1 MPPKKKKLTEPLK
14 RAIDTLI
21 VQEVRLL
28 QLEQACT
35 PSFVIQDISRSIQ
48 EAKKQISD
56 LALPMT
62 ERERGSFLKGAFL
75 QSLDEQIERTT
86 ELRRNRCLR
95 CVHVQY
101 FDEEGSC
108 CTDFPL
114 GEACVHGIGCLIDRQ
129 TPGIH
134 CKKFAQRRGGISLQ
148 DYLGEMTLLYG
159 LRDMFEELEEIW
171 DYLTK

>member
-1 MPPKKKKLTEPLK
+1 MPPKNKKLTEPLK
-14 RAIDTLI
+14 RAINTLI

-28 QLEQACT
+28 QLGQACT
-35 PSFVIQDISRSIQ
+35 PSFVVQDISRSIQ
-48 EAKKQISD
+48 EAKKQIYD

-62 ERERGSFLKGAFL
+62 EHEREALLKRAFLK
-75 QSLDEQIERTT
+75 SLDEQIERTT

-95 CVHVQY
+95 CVHVRY
-101 FDEEGSC
+101 FDEGGSC

-114 GEACVHGIGCLIDRQ
+114 GELCVHGIGCFIDRQ
-129 TPGIH
+129 TPGVH

-148 DYLGEMTLLYG
+148 DYLGEMTLLYE

-171 DYLTK
+171 DYLKR